1 MSCDVALQY
10 RENVVINELL
20 VRDVRHAFCE
30 YFLQDNYQLV
40 FAWDMLLMNICTGP
54 ELAYSNGMKSPSQRT
69 LRIVVVNTLAGSHAG
84 TQGIDAQAQR
94 NAALRIGLLESGY
107 DIVASLPADIFLPE
121 RIAQIEPDMIIID
134 SESDARDVLE
144 HIVIATRDAPRPI
157 VLFTD
162 DQTASSVDA
171 ALAAGVSAY
180 IVDGL
185 QAERVK
191 PVLDVALARFKR
203 EQKLLDELSDTRRQ
217 LAERKLIERAKG
229 VLMAKNRLT
238 EEQAYQRLRS
248 MAMNKKLKL
257 AEIAQRVLD
266 VEDLL

>member
-1 MSCDVALQY
+1 MPAPVS
-10 RENVVINELL
+10 
-20 VRDVRHAFCE
+20 
-30 YFLQDNYQLV
+30 
-40 FAWDMLLMNICTGP
+40 GP
-54 ELAYSNGMKSPSQRT
+54 ELAYPISMKPPSPRT
-69 LRIVVVNTLAGSHAG
+69 LRIVVVNSAPDHSAGSPAA
-84 TQGIDAQAQR
+84 DAQAQR
-94 NAALRIGLLESGY
+94 NTALRIGLLESGY

-121 RIAQIEPDMIIID
+121 RIAQIQPDMIIID

-144 HIVIATRDAPRPI
+144 HIVIATRDEPRPI

-162 DQTASSVDA
+162 DQAPTSVDA

-185 QAERVK
+185 HAERVK
-191 PVLDVALARFKR
+191 PVLDVALARFRR

>member
-1 MSCDVALQY
+1 
-10 RENVVINELL
+10 
-20 VRDVRHAFCE
+20 
-30 YFLQDNYQLV
+30 
-40 FAWDMLLMNICTGP
+40 
-54 ELAYSNGMKSPSQRT
+54 MKSPPAQRT
-69 LRIVVVNTLAGSHAG
+69 LRIVVVNTASSGADEG
-84 TQGIDAQAQR
+84 AVQAQARR
-94 NAALRIGLLESGY
+94 NTALRIGLLESGY

-121 RIAQIEPDMIIID
+121 RIGQIQPDMIIID

-144 HIVIATRDAPRPI
+144 HIVIATRDEPRPI

-162 DQTASSVDA
+162 DQTAASVDA
-171 ALAAGVSAY
+171 AIAAGVSAY
-180 IVDGL
+180 IVAGL

-203 EQKLLDELSDTRRQ
+203 EQKLLDELTDTRRQ

-229 VLMAKNRLT
+229 VLMARNRMT
-238 EEQAYQRLRS
+238 EDEAYQKLRS

-257 AEIAQRVLD
+257 AEVAQRILD